1 MAGARGTTWARLGYP
16 EWVAPAIAGW
26 ALRRGAQNRETAPMT
41 ESRTRTLSAAELAD
55 ETGTTAEHIA
65 RIVEIGALHELSPG
79 RHEAADIP
87 RVETILRL
95 EEAGIGLDVLGSSI
109 VTRFA
114 NLEYIGRYF
123 LEPQPRSERT
133 FAEFR
138 ASLGAQGDLLGAV
151 YTAFGLPEPAADARL
166 RVDEERI
173 MAGFLDVWRL
183 VGEQPEPY
191 VRAARIVGEAI
202 RRTVDGWTSL
212 WGETVYQP
220 LVARE
225 GYTEELSARI
235 GEQSTRMA
243 ELIPS
248 LLVWLQQ
255 RHTAHAI
262 NELNVGSF
270 EEALEREGLRPPR
283 VADPPAVAFVD
294 LTGYTSLTEASGDEH
309 AARSAARLHELAD
322 DAARRHDGRLVKLLG
337 DGAMLRFPDAATG
350 VTATLG
356 LVAAIGASG
365 LPPAHAGIAS
375 GRVIERDGDLFGRT
389 VNLAAR
395 IAGRASAG
403 QVLVDAA
410 TAEMTG
416 RAGTAFEAIGAVA
429 LKGVAEPVELWLALV
444 GDKA

>member
-1 MAGARGTTWARLGYP
+1 
-16 EWVAPAIAGW
+16 
-26 ALRRGAQNRETAPMT
+26 MT
-41 ESRTRTLSAAELAD
+41 RARTLTTAELAD
-55 ETGTTAEHIA
+55 ETGTTEEHIA
-65 RIVEIGALHELSPG
+65 RIVAIGALREIAPG

-114 NLEYIGRYF
+114 NLDYIGRYY
-123 LEPQPRSERT
+123 LEPAPRSERT
-133 FAEFR
+133 YAEFR

-151 YTAFGLPEPAADARL
+151 YAAFGLPEPADDARL

-173 MAGFLDVWRL
+173 VAGFLDVWRL

-191 VRAARIVGEAI
+191 VRAARIVGESI
-202 RRTVDGWTSL
+202 RRTVDGLTNL

-225 GYTEELSARI
+225 GYTEELGVTI
-235 GEQSTRMA
+235 GEQSTKLA

-255 RHTAHAI
+255 RHTAHAV
-262 NELNVGSF
+262 NEFNVASF
-270 EEALEREGLRPPR
+270 EEALELEGLRPPKA
-283 VADPPAVAFVD
+283 ADPPAVAFVD
-294 LTGYTSLTEASGDEH
+294 LTGYTSLTEASGDEQ
-309 AARSAARLHELAD
+309 AARSAARLQELAD
-322 DAARRHDGRLVKLLG
+322 DAARRHAGRLVKLLG
-337 DGAMLRFPDAATG
+337 DGAMLRFPDASTG
-350 VTATLG
+350 VTAVLE

-375 GRVIERDGDLFGRT
+375 GRVIERDGDIFGRT

-395 IAGRASAG
+395 ISGRASAG

-410 TAEMTG
+410 TAETAG
-416 RAGTAFEAIGAVA
+416 RAGSRFEAIGAVA
-429 LKGVAEPVELWLALV
+429 LKGMAEPVELWLAAD
-444 GDKA
+444 GGA